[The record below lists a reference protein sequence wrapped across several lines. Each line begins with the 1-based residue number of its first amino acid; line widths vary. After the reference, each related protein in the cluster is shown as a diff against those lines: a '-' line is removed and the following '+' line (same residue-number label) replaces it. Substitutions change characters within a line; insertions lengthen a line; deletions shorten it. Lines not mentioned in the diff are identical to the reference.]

1 MTNVV
6 DRLINDVEFLSVNNI
21 TDDARRKNNFAFLVR
36 NSIYGRFQG
45 FVLSQVYSVD
55 IKEKHIKSDPKGL
68 TCCLT
73 PSLPATN
80 IVRTYL
86 RQPLCLRTKRMCL
99 KFGITVFSLDR

>member
-55 IKEKHIKSDPKGL
+55 IKEKHIKSDPKG
-68 TCCLT
+68 
-73 PSLPATN
+73 
-80 IVRTYL
+80 
-86 RQPLCLRTKRMCL
+86 
-99 KFGITVFSLDR
+99 

>member
-68 TCCLT
+68 TCCLIKYYGRLFQDWT
-73 PSLPATN
+73 ICIEQKTLPN
-80 IVRTYL
+80 IGQASMT
-86 RQPLCLRTKRMCL
+86 T
-99 KFGITVFSLDR
+99 

>member
-68 TCCLT
+68 TCCLSGVHT
-73 PSLPATN
+73 LFVTLVTRGYN
-80 IVRTYL
+80 LEFVN
-86 RQPLCLRTKRMCL
+86 
-99 KFGITVFSLDR
+99 FNF

>member
-68 TCCLT
+68 TCCLKKSI
-73 PSLPATN
+73 P
-80 IVRTYL
+80 V
-86 RQPLCLRTKRMCL
+86 
-99 KFGITVFSLDR
+99 